1 MCYLAHGRA
10 IWEQSFLEDLWT
22 RALMGTAT
30 EIALLKSNST
40 DRCVGKVHP
49 LSGFELIHVYTQSAW
64 QVDGPSRYIQSY
76 TWQIKSVSIY
86 WMPQTAVGSGRKNK
100 DEPKQGLVWKWQPY
114 CKDCKLKTH
123 RKWADVWKDTI
134 FLVSLIFRLM
144 TDTLLEINHSQLA

>member
-86 WMPQTAVGSGRKNK
+86 WMPPNSCR
-100 DEPKQGLVWKWQPY
+100 VWKKEQRWAKRGAHVEMTALLQRLQIENSQEMSR
-114 CKDCKLKTH
+114 CLKRH
-123 RKWADVWKDTI
+123 TI

-144 TDTLLEINHSQLA
+144 TDTLLERNHS